1 MISSTS
7 HSFETLI
14 LVIPDRLKLATD
26 ISFQMTKDPVSR
38 STSEEGT
45 SSSKVAIPPVSID
58 FKHKEVLFEIVLV
71 IPPVNINFKHKEVL
85 FEIVLVIPPVS
96 IDFKHKEVLFD
107 VVLLI
112 LSINIIIKH
121 IDIKSEVAMNMV
133 IKLKNT

>member
-1 MISSTS
+1 M
-7 HSFETLI
+7 
-14 LVIPDRLKLATD
+14 IPDRLKLATD

-71 IPPVNINFKHKEVL
+71 IPPVSV
-85 FEIVLVIPPVS
+85 
-96 IDFKHKEVLFD
+96 DFKHKEVFSD

-112 LSINIIIKH
+112 LSINVIIIKH

-133 IKLKNT
+133 IKLKKAPSKVSVKGVVSQV